1 MDPPGLAL
9 ITGSMK
15 PLQPILGL
23 LLTATAVCGI
33 VACQTTKQ
41 SPIDELSTQEGLQRA
56 EVKGVDA
63 VYRRPEAN
71 LTPYNKLLVRPVY
84 VEFSKN
90 WKPEQNSELYRMNEP
105 DREQIR
111 QDLAKL
117 FAEVMVKELE
127 TEGGYQ
133 LVTEAAADV
142 LEVRP
147 AIVNLYITAPDV
159 SMQTAGRVR
168 TYTADSGEMTL
179 IVELRDSVTGTLLA
193 RAFDRREGDNMMWQW
208 TTSVTNSADARRII
222 TSWADTLR
230 NALDKARG
238 KVT

>member
-1 MDPPGLAL
+1 MDPPELAP

-15 PLQPILGL
+15 RLHPALAVL
-23 LLTATAVCGI
+23 LSTTVVCGL

-63 VYRRPEAN
+63 VYRRPGAN
-71 LTPYNKLLVRPVY
+71 LAPYNKLLVRPVY

-90 WKPEQNSELYRMNEP
+90 WKPEHDSDLYRMNEP
-105 DREQIR
+105 DREKIR
-111 QDLAKL
+111 QGLADL

-127 TEGGYQ
+127 SEGGYQ
-133 LVTEAAADV
+133 LVNEPAADV

-168 TYTADSGEMTL
+168 TYTADAGEMTL
-179 IVELRDSVTGTLLA
+179 VVELRDSVTGTLLA
-193 RAFDRREGDNMMWQW
+193 RAFDRREGNDMTWQW
-208 TTSVTNSADARRII
+208 TNSVTNTADARRII
-222 TSWADTLR
+222 TGWADTLR
-230 NALDKARG
+230 NALDTARG
-238 KVT
+238 KPT

>member
-1 MDPPGLAL
+1 MDPPGLAP

-15 PLQPILGL
+15 RLHPALAAL
-23 LLTATAVCGI
+23 LSTTVVCGL

-63 VYRRPEAN
+63 VYRRPGAN
-71 LTPYNKLLVRPVY
+71 LAPYNKLLVRPVY

-90 WKPEQNSELYRMNEP
+90 WKPEHDSDLYRMNEP
-105 DREQIR
+105 DREKIR
-111 QDLAKL
+111 QGLADL

-127 TEGGYQ
+127 SEGGYQ
-133 LVTEAAADV
+133 LVNEPAADV

-168 TYTADSGEMTL
+168 TYTADAGEMTL
-179 IVELRDSVTGTLLA
+179 VVELRDSVTGTLLA
-193 RAFDRREGDNMMWQW
+193 RAFDRREGNDMTWQW
-208 TTSVTNSADARRII
+208 TNSVTNTADARRII
-222 TSWADTLR
+222 TGWADTLR
-230 NALDKARG
+230 NALDTARG
-238 KVT
+238 KPT

>member
-1 MDPPGLAL
+1 MGLAL

-15 PLQPILGL
+15 RLHPSLAL
-23 LLTATAVCGI
+23 LLSATALCGV

-84 VEFSKN
+84 VAFSKN

-105 DREQIR
+105 DREKIR
-111 QDLAKL
+111 QELAQL

-230 NALDKARG
+230 NALDTARG
-238 KVT
+238 KQT